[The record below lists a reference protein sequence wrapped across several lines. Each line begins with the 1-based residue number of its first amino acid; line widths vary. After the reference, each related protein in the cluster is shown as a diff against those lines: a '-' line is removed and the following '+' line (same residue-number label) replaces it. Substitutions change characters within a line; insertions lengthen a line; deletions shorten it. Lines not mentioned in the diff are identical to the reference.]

1 MKKKPHIVMVTII
14 LTSLLLGCVSSDA
27 LISNE
32 QNSNQNANENTKVN
46 AIGLESDV
54 DMEEKA
60 AIDSEIEEIPPV
72 TEIKKV
78 GVAMPTSTSERWI
91 NDGANMKAKLEALG
105 YEVDLQIAE
114 DDIETQV
121 EQIDNLIMNG
131 ADCLV
136 IASID
141 SEALIDVL
149 NKAKRNGIYVIAY
162 DRLLMN
168 TDAISYYATFDNTAV
183 GTIIGRYIEEK
194 KDLKSAARERRS
206 YTIEF
211 FMGSPDDNNAL
222 FLYNGVMEVLQPYL
236 DNGTLICRSGQ
247 TSFEDTCILRWSQDT
262 AEEKCN
268 LYLDNYYTD
277 EKLDIA
283 CSAFD
288 GFSYGIKT
296 SLLAH
301 GYEVGNDW
309 PMVTGQDAEKTAVQN
324 IIAGY
329 QTMTIYKDTR
339 VLASKCVTMV
349 QAVLEG
355 ALPEINDTH
364 KYNNGKMAVPS
375 FLCTSIAVDQHNYE
389 KILID
394 GGYYTKVQLMK

>member
-1 MKKKPHIVMVTII
+1 MNNKIRLIVIAMIF
-14 LTSLLLGCVSSDA
+14 TSLLFGCTVSGASVPV
-27 LISNE
+27 
-32 QNSNQNANENTKVN
+32 KP
-46 AIGLESDV
+46 
-54 DMEEKA
+54 DMENETTGEA
-60 AIDSEIEEIPPV
+60 AAAPTEEVLPV
-72 TEIKKV
+72 TEVKKV
-78 GVAMPTSTSERWI
+78 GVAMPTSSSERWI

-105 YEVDLQIAE
+105 YEVDLQCAE
-114 DDIETQV
+114 DDIDMQI
-121 EQIDNLIMNG
+121 EQINNLIMNG

-149 NKAKRNGIYVIAY
+149 DKAKKNGVYVIAY

-194 KDLKSAARERRS
+194 KNLKAAAHEGKS

-262 AEEKCN
+262 AAEKCN
-268 LYLDNYYTD
+268 MYLKEYYTD
-277 EKLDIA
+277 ENLDIA

-296 SLLAH
+296 ALLDN
-301 GYEVGNDW
+301 GYEVNRNW
-309 PMVTGQDAEKTAVQN
+309 PIVTGQDAEKAAVQD
-324 IIAGY
+324 IIEGY

-339 VLASKCVTMV
+339 VLATKCVTMV

-355 ALPEINDTH
+355 AVPEINDTH

-375 FLCTSIAVDQHNYE
+375 FLCTSIAIDVDNYE
-389 KILID
+389 KTLID
-394 GGYYTKVQLMK
+394 GGYYTKVQLMR